1 MSGNLAQKQK
11 DNIGF
16 NSVQLFLLV
25 VLFFAAMNL
34 FNKYYYL
41 VLAAFCVFLLCCNRL
56 KLDESSIFLL
66 FLSFNIAMFSP
77 GAHTSVNTI
86 LKSFA
91 FTVCYI
97 FGFNFL
103 NSYNTI
109 KGYRKAEKQLYA
121 IIIIFA
127 LGTFV
132 HLLLN
137 LMNNLGS
144 DTRNTVDIWMN
155 DTMSATLQATVSCLS
170 LALFVSI
177 FFTNQNALIKTICV
191 FALLIVF
198 YYTTIIASRTLI
210 VLFILLVLL
219 CIVFTYKYTKNKIR
233 FAQIL
238 FSIAFLVF
246 VFVIIY
252 LLDLFS
258 VQTMFKESNLYK
270 RFFSNDSM
278 GLMEDSRSDAKLR
291 YLNSFGD
298 YFWGGAHLRKEYG
311 YAHDIFLDTYDD
323 AGILAFFSIIIY
335 VVYTVKRLFTC
346 LRDQT
351 ISIKLKLMVLCVYF
365 VSYVEF
371 FVEPILLGMA
381 WYFGCFCFIDG
392 ALARFLK
399 YKQQSKNN
407 IWLNGE
413 NLNES
418 SAN

>member
-1 MSGNLAQKQK
+1 MSGKLAQKQK

-109 KGYRKAEKQLYA
+109 KGYKKSEKQLYA

-137 LMNNLGS
+137 LISNFDN
-144 DTRNTVDIWMN
+144 TNRNIVDYWLDENI
-155 DTMSATLQATVSCLS
+155 SATSQATVSCLS
-170 LALFVSI
+170 LAMFLAI
-177 FFTNQNALIKTICV
+177 FFTNQNALIKAICI

-219 CIVFTYKYTKNKIR
+219 CIVFTYKNTKNKVR

-252 LLDLFS
+252 LLDLFN
-258 VQTMFKESNLYK
+258 VQTMLRESNLYK

-278 GLMEDSRSDAKLR
+278 GLTEDSRSEKKLKH
-291 YLNSFGD
+291 LSSFGD
-298 YFWGGAHLRKEYG
+298 YFWGGAHLRKDYG

-351 ISIKLKLMVLCVYF
+351 ISIKLKLMVLCVYV

-371 FVEPILLGMA
+371 VVEPVLLGLV
-381 WYFGCFCFIDG
+381 WFFGCFCFIDG
-392 ALARFLK
+392 VMSKFLRYK
-399 YKQQSKNN
+399 YINN
-407 IWLNGE
+407 SCFINGDIDE
-413 NLNES
+413 KKH
-418 SAN
+418 